1 MGSSAAGRRLDVDER
16 YRFVSGLAAS
26 HGERLRRYLA
36 TRLRY
41 AKGDVPDLA
50 QEVFL
55 RLWRVSRPETIR
67 NPEAYLF
74 TIANHVL
81 HQYTLKRIGTGGA
94 LEDHEPWQGIE
105 DADPALQVEMQQRLE
120 ELEGALGQLSFKAQ
134 AALIL
139 YRRDGFS
146 LDEVAARLNISV
158 AMVKKYLAKA
168 ILHCRQQLPVEK

>member
-1 MGSSAAGRRLDVDER
+1 MTDLADRNTFVTTLAG
-16 YRFVSGLAAS
+16 S

-36 TRLRY
+36 SRLRY
-41 AKGDVPDLA
+41 ARRDVPDLV

-55 RLWRVSRPETIR
+55 RLWRIPRPDAIH

-81 HQYTLKRIGTGGA
+81 HQYALRQSMTPTTLNLFDSTSA
-94 LEDHEPWQGIE
+94 TPVES
-105 DADPALQVEMQQRLE
+105 DPATQAELQQRLE
-120 ELEGALGQLSFKAQ
+120 ELDSAMAGLSHRAQ

-146 LDEVAARLNISV
+146 LEEIAQQLGVSR
-158 AMVKKYLAKA
+158 AMVKKYVAKA
-168 ILHCRQQLPVEK
+168 VLHCRLNIPKDE